1 MKNKKDLIIGVL
13 LGIIGA
19 VVGCFI
25 FLQFFTDFGFIEGVT
40 AMNKRGILNKVITLG
55 AILNLI
61 IFFVLLQK
69 NKDVM
74 AKGVVLAMFIITL
87 ITLIM

>member
-1 MKNKKDLIIGVL
+1 MKHKKDLMIGVL

-19 VVGCFI
+19 IIGCFI
-25 FLQFFTDFGFIEGVT
+25 FLEFFTDFGFIDGITV
-40 AMNKRGILNKVITLG
+40 MKQRGILNKVITLG

-61 IFFVLLQK
+61 IFFILLQK

-74 AKGVVLAMFIITL
+74 AKGVVLAMFIITI
-87 ITLIM
+87 ITLAM

>member
-1 MKNKKDLIIGVL
+1 MGNKKDLIIGIL

-25 FLQFFTDFGFIEGVT
+25 FLQFFTDYGFIDGVT
-40 AMNKRGILNKVITLG
+40 LMKKRGILNKVITLG

-61 IFFVLLQK
+61 IFFILLQK
-69 NKDVM
+69 NKDII
-74 AKGVVLAMFIITL
+74 AKGVVLAMFL
-87 ITLIM
+87 ITILTLVM

>member
-19 VVGCFI
+19 IIGCFI
-25 FLQFFTDFGFIEGVT
+25 FLEFFTDFCFIDGITV
-40 AMNKRGILNKVITLG
+40 MKQRGILNKVITLG

-61 IFFVLLQK
+61 IFFILLQK

-74 AKGVVLAMFIITL
+74 AKGVVLAMFIITI
-87 ITLIM
+87 ITLAM